1 MMKLGLVVT
10 TIQSPTL
17 QLRKLIESADFHSV
31 VIVGDVKTPP
41 DWSWPGARYLSVEE
55 QLNIEPELAKLT
67 PWNTYARKNLGYLAC
82 LASGAT
88 VIFESDDDN
97 GPLPGLG
104 SLAIE
109 ASFEGPVVESAS
121 GWINPYRMTN
131 RADIW
136 PRGLP
141 LEEIQNAPAYASVDG
156 RIDNVAVQQ
165 WLAAGEPDV
174 DAIYRLTRDQAGVE
188 LEGGRFAVG
197 HGSFTPFNSQSTAWH
212 SHFEL
217 MYLPATVSFRMTDI
231 WRSFVALRVMH
242 SMDASLVY
250 MGPGVHQDRNPH
262 NLLNDFESEI
272 PGYLWNTRIRGL
284 LNEVSFVADD
294 SISARL
300 RRCYEALASAGI
312 VDAEELTILD
322 AWCSAMALVMTQR
335 KTALGLE

>member
-1 MMKLGLVVT
+1 MTRLGLVVT
-10 TIQSPTL
+10 TIQHPTL
-17 QLRKLIESADFHSV
+17 QLRRLIESFDFHSV
-31 VIVGDVKTPP
+31 VIVGDLKTPT
-41 DWSWPGARYLSVEE
+41 DWSWPGARYLSVED
-55 QLNIEPELAKLT
+55 QLSMAPELAKLT

-97 GPLPGLG
+97 GPIPEHGP
-104 SLAIE
+104 LAIE
-109 ASFEGPVVESAS
+109 GSFQGPVFESKS

-131 RADIW
+131 RTDIW

-141 LEEIQNAPAYASVDG
+141 LDEIQNDAPYTSVDSHV
-156 RIDNVAVQQ
+156 DNVAVQQ

-174 DAIYRLTRDQAGVE
+174 DAIYRLTRDQTTVD

-197 HGSFTPFNSQSTAWH
+197 HGSYTPFNSQSTAWH

-262 NLLNDFESEI
+262 DFLNDFESEI
-272 PGYLWNTRIRGL
+272 PGYRWNGRIRGL
-284 LNEVSFVADD
+284 LDEVAFTPED

-300 RRCYEALASAGI
+300 RRCYEALVSAEI
-312 VDAEELTILD
+312 VDADELTILD
-322 AWCSAMALVMTQR
+322 AWCSEMAGVLSAAGDGQS
-335 KTALGLE
+335 

>member
-1 MMKLGLVVT
+1 MTKLGLVVT
-10 TIQSPTL
+10 TIQRPTL
-17 QLRKLIESADFHSV
+17 QLRSLIESCDFHSV
-31 VIVGDVKTPP
+31 VVVGDLKTPS
-41 DWSWPGARYLSVEE
+41 DWSWPGSQYLSIEE
-55 QLNIEPELAKLT
+55 QLVIQPELAKLT

-82 LASGAT
+82 LAAGAT

-97 GPLPGLG
+97 GPLPGLVP
-104 SLAIE
+104 LAIK
-109 ASFEGPVVESAS
+109 ASFEGTVVESES

-131 RADIW
+131 RPDIW

-141 LEEIQNAPAYASVDG
+141 LEEIQNDATYKSAER

-174 DAIYRLTRDQAGVE
+174 DAIYRLTRGESSAE

-212 SHFEL
+212 SHYEL

-242 SMDASLVY
+242 SVGASLVY

-262 NLLNDFESEI
+262 NLLSDFESEI
-272 PGYLWNTRIRGL
+272 PGYRWNGRIRGL
-284 LNEVSFVADD
+284 LDEVPFAVED
-294 SISARL
+294 SINVRL
-300 RRCYEALASAGI
+300 RRCYEALVSAEI
-312 VDAEELTILD
+312 VDSDELTILD
-322 AWCSAMALVMTQR
+322 AWCSAISAVLREV
-335 KTALGLE
+335 